1 MSGLVGQNIKKYR
14 VSTRIGRGG
23 MGIVYRALDL
33 TLHRDVAI
41 KVLNPELHD
50 KEVARRFRAEAV
62 TVARLNH
69 PGIARIYEFFE
80 HDGQWMMVMEYLR
93 GETLERLVERL
104 GPLPAARAA
113 DLVLQVLSAL
123 AHAHAHDVVHR
134 DLKPANLMLTESGAV
149 KTMDFG
155 IARVAGTEKLTSA
168 GLMMGTPA
176 YMAPEQVT
184 GGTIDGRTDL
194 FSLGLVLFY
203 LLTARLPFAGETPMD
218 MARSR
223 VDDDPTPIHTLRAG
237 LPDWVQAVL
246 DRALARDPAD
256 RFQTAD
262 EFHQALVHGMDGR
275 AADSEQHTALAIR
288 PILSPSPTGT
298 GRSTGGSRRDSA
310 SLPQPSGSIGP
321 PSGSVG
327 PPSGS
332 AGPSSAPVAQPSAS
346 LPAPAATSVAESRS
360 SKVALVIA
368 SIVVMAT
375 IGGAWAWVTWQR
387 SSPPQPAP
395 VGPVAV
401 DVTPTPAPTTD
412 AAKPPAPPPS
422 KTTSPTPSPSPA
434 ASTSPTPS
442 PIATGTARSGRAL
455 PTPTPSDANASL
467 VAFSDVKLLILRG
480 QKFEE
485 EDAVLNFVAGQASLT
500 PRKGGPAL
508 AAMPLRQIAK
518 ATHIHARD
526 PVWGDGLPMPPAG
539 LDYPGRSSRH
549 WLALQS
555 ASAYLL
561 VRLDDMT
568 WRSVLFTLESRAP
581 IKVDRRN

>member
-41 KVLNPELHD
+41 KVLNPDLHD

-80 HDGQWMMVMEYLR
+80 HEGQWMMVMEYLR

-113 DLVLQVLSAL
+113 DLTLQVLSAL
-123 AHAHAHDVVHR
+123 AHAHAQDVVHR
-134 DLKPANLMLTESGAV
+134 DLKPANLMLTEAGAV

-155 IARVAGTEKLTSA
+155 IARVAGAEKLTSA

-223 VDDDPTPIHTLRAG
+223 VDDEPTPIHMVRTG

-262 EFHQALVHGMDGR
+262 EFHQALLHGMDGR
-275 AADSEQHTALAIR
+275 EADSEQRTALAIG
-288 PILSPSPTGT
+288 PILSPSPTGS
-298 GRSTGGSRRDSA
+298 GRSTGGARRDSA
-310 SLPQPSGSIGP
+310 SLPHPSGSVGP

-332 AGPSSAPVAQPSAS
+332 GGPPSAPVPHPSAS
-346 LPAPAATSVAESRS
+346 VPASVASTAVSSRS
-360 SKVALVIA
+360 SKAALVIA
-368 SIVVMAT
+368 AVIVIVT

-387 SSPPQPAP
+387 SSLPPPAP
-395 VGPVAV
+395 GGSVAA
-401 DVTPTPAPTTD
+401 DATKTPAPATET
-412 AAKPPAPPPS
+412 ATSPASAPGTATPPAAS
-422 KTTSPTPSPSPA
+422 SPSPSPSA
-434 ASTSPTPS
+434 SPTPG
-442 PIATGTARSGRAL
+442 ATTAGASRSGRAL
-455 PTPTPSDANASL
+455 ATPDANAPL
-467 VAFSDVKLLILRG
+467 VAFSDVKLLRLRG
-480 QKFEE
+480 QKLEE
-485 EDAVLNFVAGQASLT
+485 EDAVLNFVAGQVSLT

-508 AAMPLRQIAK
+508 AAMPLRQIVK
-518 ATHIHARD
+518 ATYIHARD
-526 PVWGDGLPMPPAG
+526 PVWSAGLPMPPTG

-555 ASAYLL
+555 AAAYLL

-581 IKVDRRN
+581 LKVDRRN

>member
-41 KVLNPELHD
+41 KVLNPDLHD

-113 DLVLQVLSAL
+113 DLTLQVLSAL
-123 AHAHAHDVVHR
+123 AHAHALDVVHR

-223 VDDDPTPIHTLRAG
+223 VEEDPTPIHTVRRG

-262 EFHQALVHGMDGR
+262 EFAQALVHGMDGR
-275 AADSEQHTALAIR
+275 EADSDQRTALAIG
-288 PILSPSPTGT
+288 PILSPSPTGS
-298 GRSTGGSRRDSA
+298 GRSTGGARRDSA
-310 SLPQPSGSIGP
+310 SLPHASGSIGP
-321 PSGSVG
+321 PSGSAG

-332 AGPSSAPVAQPSAS
+332 AGPPSAPVKQPSTT
-346 LPAPAATSVAESRS
+346 LPASTATSVAESRS

-375 IGGAWAWVTWQR
+375 VGGAWAWVTWQR
-387 SSPPQPAP
+387 STSPPPAG
-395 VGPVAV
+395 GPVV
-401 DVTPTPAPTTD
+401 DATKTPAPATD
-412 AAKPPAPPPS
+412 TATPSASAPS
-422 KTTSPTPSPSPA
+422 KTTAPAASPSPSSSPTPGAIA
-434 ASTSPTPS
+434 AG
-442 PIATGTARSGRAL
+442 ATRSGRAL
-455 PTPTPSDANASL
+455 PTPADANAPL
-467 VAFSDVKLLILRG
+467 VAFSDVKLLMLRG

-500 PRKGGPAL
+500 PRRGGPAL
-508 AAMPLRQIAK
+508 ATMPLRQIAK
-518 ATHIHARD
+518 ATYIHARD
-526 PVWGDGLPMPPAG
+526 PAWSDGLAMPPAG

-555 ASAYLL
+555 ASTYLL
-561 VRLDDMT
+561 IRLDDLT